1 MKNDVSAA
9 DLKAL
14 EPAPE
19 ALELENG
26 RGILFHAEASLR
38 DLKRG
43 KPDGLPLN
51 PAVRSLFYNLWLG
64 SLCWLWNVYGMN

>member
-51 PAVRSLFYNLWLG
+51 PAVRSLFCTALF
-64 SLCWLWNVYGMN
+64 VIKPV